1 MAQSNTKTNIM
12 EDLVAVLQSAGVYGW
27 EVRRVQETSDQ
38 LYLIFD
44 QVESM
49 RRVESDKFFVQ
60 LYLIIEKDGQKWL
73 GESGWTAN
81 PGDDFAAD
89 LAQALERAPLALNP
103 VFHLPGLEQ
112 QYQELGLV
120 DTTLRDQPRQVL
132 WHVRHDLN
140 QAVIG
145 VDNIQLASA
154 EIYVNYREIQF
165 LNHTGLGGSYGETEL
180 QTQFALLAP
189 GKGEEAESLGWRR
202 AGFYQ
207 DLQIGDMVKR
217 YSRYALENATAELP
231 PSGQYPVV
239 FGEEALDTLFNHLIA
254 HAGGQAA
261 FQGWSRFKVGEPVI
275 NNPRRDLL
283 SLTSDPR
290 LPGGLNSRPFDGR
303 GLALRP
309 VTFIEDNIFQQPL
322 ADQRYA
328 DYLQIQPTGGLTNL
342 KVAPGRA
349 TLAEM
354 LYAGTVLH
362 LLRFSTLEP
371 NPVTGA
377 ISGEIRTG
385 YLIRHGNAVPIKG
398 GSVSGKLDE
407 AFRYMTLS
415 REMEQRETYLGPAG
429 IRVEEMNIAGA

>member
-1 MAQSNTKTNIM
+1 MTQSSPKASGM
-12 EDLVAVLQSAGVYGW
+12 EDLVAKLQSAKVYGW

-49 RRVESDKFFVQ
+49 RRVESDKFLVQ
-60 LYLIIEKDGQKWL
+60 VYLLIEKDGREWL

-89 LAQALERAPLALNP
+89 LVQALERAPLALNP
-103 VFHLPGLEQ
+103 VFHLPGPEQ
-112 QYQELGLV
+112 QYQKLSLV
-120 DTTLRDQPRQVL
+120 DASLKEQPRQVL

-140 QAVIG
+140 RAVTEIEN
-145 VDNIQLASA
+145 VQLASA
-154 EIYVNYREIQF
+154 EVYINYREIEF
-165 LNHTGLGGSYGETEL
+165 LNHKGLRGSYKKTEL
-180 QTQFALLAP
+180 QTQFALLASAA
-189 GKGEEAESLGWRR
+189 GQEAESLGWRR

-207 DLQIGDMVKR
+207 DLHIDDMVQR
-217 YSRYALENATAELP
+217 YSRYALENVVAELP
-231 PSGQYPVV
+231 PSGQFPVV
-239 FGEEALDTLFNHLIA
+239 FGEEALDTLFNHLCA
-254 HAGGQAA
+254 HASGQAA
-261 FQGWSRFKVGEPVI
+261 FQGWSRFKAAEPVI
-275 NNPRRDLL
+275 SNPRRDLL
-283 SLTSDPR
+283 TLTSDPW

-328 DYLQIQPTGGLTNL
+328 DYLNLPPTGGLTNL

-385 YLIRHGNAVPIKG
+385 YLLRNGNAVPIKG
-398 GSVSGKLDE
+398 GSVSGQLDE
-407 AFRYMTLS
+407 AFRYLTLS
-415 REMEQRETYLGPAG
+415 RETEQRETYLGPTG
-429 IRVEEMNIAGA
+429 IRVEEMNIAGG